1 MNILNI
7 YKKKL
12 RIQFNYFIG
21 KNSILSMLFSLKT
34 LLSIQA
40 KGENNLQ
47 YSEPINALRFLSAD
61 AVQKANSGH
70 PGMPMG
76 MAEIATALWSKHLKH
91 NPLNPTWFD
100 RDRFV
105 LSNGHGSMLLYSLL
119 HLTGYK
125 LSIEDIKDFR
135 QLKSKTP
142 GHPEYDINIG
152 VETTTGPLGQGIA
165 NAVGMAISEKMLAA
179 QFNKDDIKPIDH
191 YTYVFLGDGCL
202 MEGISHEACSFAGT
216 HELGKLICFYDQN
229 GISIDGEIDNWFTD
243 DSVKRF
249 ESYGWQTIC
258 VDGHNVEE
266 ISEAISKAKEEPK
279 KPSMIFCKTTIG
291 FGSPNKSGTA
301 DVHGAPLGD
310 EEIEKTREALG
321 WQYTAFE
328 IPKDVYDFWD
338 SKKSGAEK
346 NATWENSIK
355 SYKDKYPNDS
365 LELERRIKGDMPA
378 KFEQNFLDFLNDCN
392 TNNLPMATRKASK
405 ACLDFFVKE
414 MPELV
419 GGSADLT
426 PSNNT
431 FSASSTTFSSE
442 NPSGNHINYGVREF
456 GMSAI
461 MNGMVLHGGI
471 KPYGA
476 TFLVF
481 TDYARNAV
489 RLSALMGLPN
499 IFVYTHDS
507 VALGEDGPTHQ
518 PIEHMVTLR
527 STPNM
532 DSWRPADLVETAV
545 AWKNAISSL
554 STPTCLIFSRQGTSA
569 IERTPEQLSSIE
581 NGGYL
586 LEEHEDPNITIV
598 ASGSEV
604 QLAIDAAQELKNESI
619 NANVVSMPSLD
630 VFLKQ
635 SNEIQNKIINPNKP
649 VLVVECAH
657 PNSWYKILNRSDKVI
672 GIETFGESAPGS
684 ELLEHFGFNK
694 DNVIQTAKS
703 LVND

>member
-1 MNILNI
+1 MQQN
-7 YKKKL
+7 
-12 RIQFNYFIG
+12 
-21 KNSILSMLFSLKT
+21 NS
-34 LLSIQA
+34 
-40 KGENNLQ
+40 
-47 YSEPINALRFLSAD
+47 INALRFLSAD

-91 NPLNPTWFD
+91 NPSNPRWFN

-119 HLTGYK
+119 HLTGYD
-125 LSIEDIKDFR
+125 LSIDDLKDFR

-142 GHPEYDINIG
+142 GHPEYDIDIG

-165 NAVGMAISEKMLAA
+165 NAVGMAISEKILAA
-179 QFNKDDIKPIDH
+179 EFNEEDIKPIDH

-202 MEGISHEACSFAGT
+202 MEGVSHEACSFAGT
-216 HELGKLICFYDQN
+216 HNLGKLICFYDQN
-229 GISIDGEIDNWFTD
+229 GISIDGEIEHWFTD
-243 DSVKRF
+243 DSIKRF
-249 ESYGWQTIC
+249 NSYGWHTIS

-266 ISEAISKAKEEPK
+266 IEKAIEEAKKESD

-301 DVHGAPLGD
+301 DVHGAPLGE
-310 EEIEKTREALG
+310 EEINKTREALG
-321 WQYTAFE
+321 WTYEPFE
-328 IPKDVYDFWD
+328 LPEDVYEFW
-338 SKKSGAEK
+338 
-346 NATWENSIK
+346 NATEQGSSLNLDWDNLMS
-355 SYKDKYPNDS
+355 SYEEKYPEKS
-365 LELERRIKGDMPA
+365 KELNRRINADLPQSFENDFD
-378 KFEQNFLDFLNDCN
+378 KFLAECDK
-392 TNNLPMATRKASK
+392 NNSAMATRKASK

-414 MPELV
+414 MPELI

-431 FSASSTTFSSE
+431 FSASSSTFSNE

-527 STPNM
+527 STPNLNN
-532 DSWRPADLVETAV
+532 WRPADLVETAV
-545 AWKNAISSL
+545 AWKEAVSSK
-554 STPTCLIFSRQGTSA
+554 STPTCLIFSRQGTSP
-569 IERTPEQLSSIE
+569 ISRSTEQISNIQK
-581 NGGYL
+581 GGYL
-586 LEEHEDPNITIV
+586 LETNSDPHLTIV
-598 ASGSEV
+598 ATGSEV
-604 QLAIDAAQELKNESI
+604 QLAIDAANELKTDSI
-619 NANVVSMPSLD
+619 KANVVSMPSLD
-630 VFLKQ
+630 IFMQQK
-635 SNEIQNKIINPNKP
+635 EDFQNSIIDPDKP
-649 VLVVECAH
+649 ILVVECSH
-657 PNSWYKILNRSDKVI
+657 PNSWYKILNRGDMVI
-672 GIETFGESAPGS
+672 GIESFGESAPGN
-684 ELLEHFGFNK
+684 ELLKHFGFTK
-694 DNVIQTAKS
+694 ENVIDAAKS
-703 LVND
+703 LIND

>member
-1 MNILNI
+1 M
-7 YKKKL
+7 
-12 RIQFNYFIG
+12 Q
-21 KNSILSMLFSLKT
+21 
-34 LLSIQA
+34 Q
-40 KGENNLQ
+40 
-47 YSEPINALRFLSAD
+47 SEPINALRFLSAD

-76 MAEIATALWSKHLKH
+76 MAEIATALWTKHLKH
-91 NPLNPTWFD
+91 NPSNPTWFD

-119 HLTGYK
+119 HLTGYN

-142 GHPEYDINIG
+142 GHPEYDIDIG
-152 VETTTGPLGQGIA
+152 IETTTGPLGQGIA

-179 QFNKDDIKPIDH
+179 KFNKHDIKPIDH

-202 MEGISHEACSFAGT
+202 MEGVSHEACSFAAT
-216 HELGKLICFYDQN
+216 HNLGKLICFYDQN

-249 ESYGWQTIC
+249 DSYGWQTIC
-258 VDGHNVEE
+258 VDGHNFEE
-266 ISEAISKAKEEPK
+266 VSEAISIAKQEPN

-310 EEIEKTREALG
+310 EEIKKTREALG
-321 WQYTAFE
+321 WNYAAFE
-328 IPKDVYDFWD
+328 IPKEIYDFWD
-338 SKKSGAEK
+338 SKKIGADI
-346 NATWENSIK
+346 NSSWDDLINN
-355 SYKDKYPNDS
+355 YNEKYPDES
-365 LELERRIKGDMPA
+365 LELERRIKGDLPED
-378 KFEQNFLDFLNDCN
+378 FQQTYLNFLNDCN
-392 TNNLPMATRKASK
+392 SNNLPMATRKASK

-431 FSASSTTFSSE
+431 FSSSSSTFSNE

-518 PIEHMVTLR
+518 PIEQMVTLR
-527 STPNM
+527 STPNLN
-532 DSWRPADLVETAV
+532 SWRPADLVESAV
-545 AWKNAISSL
+545 AWKNAISS
-554 STPTCLIFSRQGTSA
+554 STTPTCLIFSRQGTSA

-581 NGGYL
+581 IGGYL
-586 LEEHEDPNITIV
+586 LEEYEDANITIV

-604 QLAIDAAQELKNESI
+604 QLAIDAAKELKNESI
-619 NANVVSMPSLD
+619 IANVVSMPCLD
-630 VFLKQ
+630 IFLEQ
-635 SNEIQNKIINPNKP
+635 SIQLQNKIINPHKP

-657 PNSWYKILNRSDKVI
+657 PNSWYRILNRSDKVI
-672 GIETFGESAPGS
+672 GMEAFGESAPGS
-684 ELLEHFGFNK
+684 ELLKHFGFNIE
-694 DNVIQTAKS
+694 NVIKSAKS
-703 LVND
+703 LIND

>member
-1 MNILNI
+1 
-7 YKKKL
+7 
-12 RIQFNYFIG
+12 
-21 KNSILSMLFSLKT
+21 MLFSLKT
-34 LLSIQA
+34 LLSIKA

-266 ISEAISKAKEEPK
+266 ISEAISKAKEESK

-321 WQYTAFE
+321 WQYSAFE

>member
-1 MNILNI
+1 
-7 YKKKL
+7 
-12 RIQFNYFIG
+12 
-21 KNSILSMLFSLKT
+21 MLFSLKT

-202 MEGISHEACSFAGT
+202 MEGVSHEACSFAGT

-249 ESYGWQTIC
+249 ESYDWQTIC

-346 NATWENSIK
+346 NATWDNSIK
-355 SYKDKYPNDS
+355 GYKDKYPNDS

-684 ELLEHFGFNK
+684 KLLEHFGFNK

>member
-1 MNILNI
+1 
-7 YKKKL
+7 
-12 RIQFNYFIG
+12 
-21 KNSILSMLFSLKT
+21 MLFSLKT

-165 NAVGMAISEKMLAA
+165 NAVGMAISEKILAA

-266 ISEAISKAKEEPK
+266 ISEAISKAKEESK